1 MSSQEGEL
9 RYSYTFRLPAKGE
22 KVVKEEQSKTD
33 VQAYVNDLLGVK
45 PKSN

>member
-1 MSSQEGEL
+1 MASQEGEL

-22 KVVKEEQSKTD
+22 KVVNEEQPKAE
-33 VQAYVNDLLGVK
+33 VQAFVNELLGVK